1 MHLDS
6 HLERRNS
13 TFLLS
18 AFTKTKNLID
28 PNGCRKAF
36 RRGEIVI
43 FDAMFA
49 CGRLPAQAS
58 SQQQR
63 QPAVSSSPQP
73 MTAPSQQPA
82 AATASGQQSTY
93 SNNSQQQPAVSNQLT
108 VATASSQQQR
118 QPAVSIQLIVET
130 ATASSSDSQRSA
142 INL

>member
-1 MHLDS
+1 MVKNPLVFSHFNELLHQKLQKHVVFVYFWEKRAGEYWGRFRLDKMHLDS
-6 HLERRNS
+6 HFERRNS

-18 AFTKTKNLID
+18 AFTKTTSFID

-63 QPAVSSSPQP
+63 QPAVSNELIVA
-73 MTAPSQQPA
+73 TASRQQQPA
-82 AATASGQQSTY
+82 ANDSPQPTAGS
-93 SNNSQQQPAVSNQLT
+93 
-108 VATASSQQQR
+108 
-118 QPAVSIQLIVET
+118 
-130 ATASSSDSQRSA
+130 
-142 INL
+142 